1 MILSNT
7 TEERQAALTAA
18 EAAYHAWADRHGV
31 DADEA
36 TEAQLAEL
44 DHLQADAEQRAVS
57 ALRTAHAA

>member
-7 TEERQAALTAA
+7 TEDRKAALSAA
-18 EAAYHAWADRHGV
+18 EIDYHAWADRHGV

-44 DHLQADAEQRAVS
+44 DHAQADAEQRAV
-57 ALRTAHAA
+57 TAHPA